1 MTGPLPARRNQPDRL
16 PCVFRPGSTVND
28 VSTGLPCA
36 LPFGSVLVGLV
47 DEPVDSLLR
56 GADYNPYAAVSQD
69 KGDLPTMYHH
79 GCSPTFWAPEKVNP
93 PVPSIVPRR
102 SRNTFDAAVYL
113 RGCAKRQ
120 EHHRDEVAA

>member
-1 MTGPLPARRNQPDRL
+1 MTGPLLASSDQFDRL
-16 PCVFRPGSTVND
+16 PCVFRPSSTVND

-69 KGDLPTMYHH
+69 KGDIPPMNHH
-79 GCSPTFWAPEKVNP
+79 GRSPLAGAPKKVNSR
-93 PVPSIVPRR
+93 VPFIVPGR

-113 RGCAKRQ
+113 RACAKRQ
-120 EHHRDEVAA
+120 EDQRDEVAA